1 MTPGG
6 GRRPSLTRS
15 PTGPSLEGV
24 RPLLIAA
31 LALALPAAAQ
41 DTAEVIPL
49 RHRPAA
55 DLVPVLQS
63 MLGSD
68 GVVASLDS
76 RLVVRATPEAMARVK
91 ALVRDLDVPLR
102 SLWIT
107 VRQTGQ
113 HRESSVHGG
122 VTVQGGSGT
131 RVGTDG
137 HGTTTTTRRTVATG
151 ALSAGR
157 ASGDDETLQRLRA
170 VEGQPAFISVGR
182 ALAVPQAVLTPGGV
196 AAGAAYVEAAT
207 GFWVLPRLSGD
218 LVSLELAATQDAF
231 TPAGLERRGVD
242 STLSGRLGDWLQVG
256 SHALQSREQQA
267 AILAGGRAS
276 LDESWSVSLRI
287 EAVEAP

>member
-1 MTPGG
+1 M
-6 GRRPSLTRS
+6 
-15 PTGPSLEGV
+15 

-107 VRQTGQ
+107 VRQAGQ
-113 HRESSVHGG
+113 RQESSVHGG

-151 ALSAGR
+151 GLSAGS
-157 ASGDDETLQRLRA
+157 AADSDETLQRLRA
-170 VEGQPAFISVGR
+170 VEGQPAFISIGR

-196 AAGAAYVEAAT
+196 APGAAYVEAAT

-218 LVSLELAATQDAF
+218 LVSLELATTQDAF
-231 TPAGLERRGVD
+231 APAGLQRRGTETTV
-242 STLSGRLGDWLQVG
+242 SGLLGEWLQVG
-256 SHALQSREQQA
+256 SHSLQGRERQAGGALGGQA
-267 AILAGGRAS
+267 VLAGGQAS
-276 LDESWSVSLRI
+276 LAESWSVSLRV
-287 EAVEAP
+287 EAVDAP